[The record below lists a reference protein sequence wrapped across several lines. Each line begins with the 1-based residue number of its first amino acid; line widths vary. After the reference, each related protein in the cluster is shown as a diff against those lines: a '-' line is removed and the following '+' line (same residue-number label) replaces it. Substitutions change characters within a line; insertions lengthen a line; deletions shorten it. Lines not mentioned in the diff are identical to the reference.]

1 MENETRQNPVSEIAF
16 DLGTVNSV
24 VVAGGNVLVDVP
36 SWLGIE
42 MESKGPKVCCKWD
55 EARDMK
61 GRNISTLKIIQPMKN
76 DSMFYNSVEL
86 LVLELILEAKKKCSI
101 SAETKIGIG
110 IPLDFTYGDRLVFR
124 EGPCFRGYQSKGSL

>member
-42 MESKGPKVCCKWD
+42 MESNRVCCKWD
-55 EARDMK
+55 EARSMK
-61 GRNISTLKIIQPMKN
+61 GRNTPAVKIIQPMKY
-76 DSMFYNSVEL
+76 DGMSYNSVEL
-86 LVLELILEAKKKCSI
+86 LVLELILEAKKKCSTI
-101 SAETKIGIG
+101 
-110 IPLDFTYGDRLVFR
+110 L
-124 EGPCFRGYQSKGSL
+124 